1 MSIYK
6 QASKIKLRV
15 PTPKGQLTVS
25 QLWDL
30 KDEDLEAT
38 ANALEDQLEKSNNKS
53 RFNKKT
59 STNPTIQLQY
69 DIVEDIIKTIV
80 NERISASTSQEIKSH
95 NQRVELLIAEKKSE
109 AEKNLS
115 IEELEAMLIK

>member
-6 QASKIKLRV
+6 EASKIKLKV

-38 ANALEDQLEKSNNKS
+38 ANSLEDQLEKSGSKS

-59 STNPTIQLQY
+59 TTNPTLQLQY